1 MQISKKILNNLARQT
16 ILPQVQYLWVH
27 ISKEEKDI
35 DGFCEF
41 KIDEWAIKL
50 NKHRRTISRHLKDLY
65 NSHLIQK
72 IRRSRGYKKGVTLF
86 VCPLQPETTD
96 CMTFYATFAKGE
108 LLNTADND
116 EPSMWLLFKDIYNR
130 SGTIRFSQCSALLK
144 GNEMKRC
151 QNLIPGKTVCFSAS
165 LKVTQSDKE
174 ILAVTNVQPTQ
185 RYYYA

>member
-1 MQISKKILNNLARQT
+1 MNITKKIKTNLTKLGLTLQEKAVWLEIATEELEHDGYFHLDEKEYAEKLNISDR
-16 ILPQVQYLWVH
+16 YLRTH
-27 ISKEEKDI
+27 LNKLEQLDLIIKDI
-35 DGFCEF
+35 RPSDTT
-41 KIDEWAIKL
+41 K
-50 NKHRRTISRHLKDLY
+50 R
-65 NSHLIQK
+65 
-72 IRRSRGYKKGVTLF
+72 LF
-86 VCPLQPETTD
+86 VCPLQPETND

-174 ILAVTNVQPTQ
+174 ILAVTNIQPTQ

>member
-1 MQISKKILNNLARQT
+1 MNIDKKTLNNLLKQN
-16 ILPQVQYLWVH
+16 LPPREQIIWMH
-27 ISKEEKDI
+27 IASEKTDPDGYFHFDGKEWSIRLDISERHIKKSLKKLEDKD
-35 DGFCEF
+35 D
-41 KIDEWAIKL
+41 
-50 NKHRRTISRHLKDLY
+50 
-65 NSHLIQK
+65 IQR
-72 IRRSRGYKKGVTLF
+72 IYKKGRLF
-86 VCPLQPETTD
+86 IRPLVPETTD
-96 CMTFYATFAKGE
+96 CMKFYATFAKGV
-108 LLNTADND
+108 LLNTADNE

-174 ILAVTNVQPTQ
+174 ILAVTNIQPIQ

>member
-1 MQISKKILNNLARQT
+1 MNITKKIKTNLT
-16 ILPQVQYLWVH
+16 KLGLTLPQRAVWLEIATEALEHDGYFHLDE
-27 ISKEEKDI
+27 KEYADKL
-35 DGFCEF
+35 G
-41 KIDEWAIKL
+41 IKERQLRNHL
-50 NKHRRTISRHLKDLY
+50 NCLERFD
-65 NSHLIQK
+65 LIQK
-72 IRRSRGYKKGVTLF
+72 DYRSLETGNRLF

-165 LKVTQSDKE
+165 LKVTQSNKE
-174 ILAVTNVQPTQ
+174 ILAVTNIQPIQ